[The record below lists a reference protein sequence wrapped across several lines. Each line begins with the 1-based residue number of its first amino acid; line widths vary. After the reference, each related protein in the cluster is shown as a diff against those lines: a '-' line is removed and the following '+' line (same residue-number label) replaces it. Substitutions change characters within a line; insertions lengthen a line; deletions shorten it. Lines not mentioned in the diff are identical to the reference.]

1 MALAIRHAESPSG
14 SRVCI
19 ASTETPRLTAANAPE
34 LKADVTAMVGQG
46 YKHYVVDLSGLAFL
60 DSSGLGALV
69 GLLQSVE
76 AGSHVCICGL
86 TGVVRQLFE
95 ITHMTKV
102 FKIHDNVDDAV
113 NWLQELA

>member
-1 MALAIRHAESPSG
+1 MALAIRDAENLSG
-14 SRVCI
+14 SKVCI
-19 ASTETPRLTAANAPE
+19 ASTDTPRLTAANAPE

-46 YKHYVVDLSGLAFL
+46 YKHYVVDLSSLSFL

-76 AGSHVCICGL
+76 AGSHVCVCGIN
-86 TGVVRQLFE
+86 GVVKQLFE

-102 FKIHDNVDDAV
+102 FKIHNNVDDAV